1 MRGKH
6 NPTGIL
12 FYLTPSIEILVTCF
26 HRRRRF
32 SWNDTRSCAAIATDC
47 ATTKTI
53 ISNSVLL
60 VPLHLNQSIQSTC
73 RILFWEFVTM
83 EEVSWLHHCWR
94 FRCDCCCGDWRSQY
108 RTVPYRSFIPLQW
121 SLQLINQM
129 HDLSSL
135 IKPIWIRS
143 KNCQRTLWW
152 EFLGQTV
159 IWWTLQSKSLRELC

>member
-1 MRGKH
+1 MKRTSIGQMPVYARK
-6 NPTGIL
+6 TQL

-83 EEVSWLHHCWR
+83 EEVSWLHRCWR

-108 RTVPYRSFIPLQW
+108 RTVPYRSFIPLQ
-121 SLQLINQM
+121 
-129 HDLSSL
+129 
-135 IKPIWIRS
+135 
-143 KNCQRTLWW
+143 
-152 EFLGQTV
+152 
-159 IWWTLQSKSLRELC
+159 